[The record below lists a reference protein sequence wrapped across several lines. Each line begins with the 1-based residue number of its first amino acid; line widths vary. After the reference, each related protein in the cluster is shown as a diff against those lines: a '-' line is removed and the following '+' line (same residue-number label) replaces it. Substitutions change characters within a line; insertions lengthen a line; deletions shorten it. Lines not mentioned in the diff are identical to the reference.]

1 MVLYYKVLISFA
13 GFPAYTP
20 FLFISFVT
28 TLPAPITLPLAIFTG
43 RIDEFFDFYHG
54 ALDYRSLRFET
65 SILDKKDFQGNAIV
79 NYTEREV
86 PYTRIIEHKHFEFSK
101 EDDALRREY
110 MQAYHACISFIDA
123 QVKLV
128 FDALEESGHWEDT
141 IVIFTSDHGYHLG
154 DHFLWGKVTLFD
166 IGAKVPFIIHAPG
179 LTKPGT
185 RSEAMVE
192 LIDIYPTLAQLTGL
206 TPPEY
211 LQGNSLRPLLD
222 HPERLGKKK
231 YAYSIV
237 TRGKDMGYALRNQR
251 WRYGKW
257 PDGEELYNLT
267 RDPEEKK
274 NLAGRDDLHPRLEEF
289 RKILKEKQAL
299 ATSAR

>member
-1 MVLYYKVLISFA
+1 
-13 GFPAYTP
+13 
-20 FLFISFVT
+20 
-28 TLPAPITLPLAIFTG
+28 
-43 RIDEFFDFYHG
+43 
-54 ALDYRSLRFET
+54 
-65 SILDKKDFQGNAIV
+65 
-79 NYTEREV
+79 
-86 PYTRIIEHKHFEFSK
+86 
-101 EDDALRREY
+101 
-110 MQAYHACISFIDA
+110 
-123 QVKLV
+123 LV
-128 FDALEESGHWEDT
+128 FDALKESGHWEDT

-185 RSEAMVE
+185 KSEAMVE

-206 TPPEY
+206 TPPDY
-211 LQGNSLRPLLD
+211 LQGTSLRPLLD